1 MNKAILIGN
10 LIADPETRTNG
21 ESTKFT
27 SFSIAV
33 NAIKK
38 DTPAFFIRVSTIGNI
53 ADACEKYLKKGSK
66 VCVEG
71 RLKNRSWTTQAGE
84 KRHSTELDAERVEFL
99 SARKDTEQTN

>member
-10 LIADPETRTNG
+10 LTSDPEARAGADGTN
-21 ESTKFT
+21 FT

-38 DTPAFFIRVSTIGNI
+38 DTQPFYIRVSTIGNI
-53 ADACEKYLKKGSK
+53 AVACKNYLVKGSK

-84 KRHSTELDAERVEFL
+84 KRHSIELDAERVEFL
-99 SARKDTEQTN
+99 SARKDTEHTN